1 MRETADRELRRT
13 PYVAG
18 ALLGVTAAVSIALF
32 AHPLGAS
39 GAVAQISGLVA
50 RRITPHSVYWGFV
63 IRPGFGWP
71 GWMLTGVLVGA
82 FVSARL
88 RGPVQLRAI
97 PERGWID
104 AFGPSVALR
113 WALGFLGAAIVQF
126 GAGIAGG
133 CASGL
138 AISGGVVLA
147 PAAFVFMAAM
157 FAGGIPVALFVGHL
171 RERRRGRTDTRDGHP
186 QDEGRMIEQEG
197 VP

>member
-1 MRETADRELRRT
+1 MREIAQGESRRT
-13 PYVAG
+13 PYLAG

-50 RRITPHSVYWGFV
+50 QRITPRSVYWGFV

-71 GWMLTGVLVGA
+71 GWMLAGVLVGA

-88 RGPVQLRAI
+88 RGPVHFRAI
-97 PERGWID
+97 PEHGWTD
-104 AFGPSVALR
+104 AFGPSVARR
-113 WALGFLGAAIVQF
+113 WALGFIGAAIVQF

-157 FAGGIPVALFVGHL
+157 FAGGIPVALLVGYV
-171 RERRRGRTDTRDGHP
+171 RERRRARIHARDDHP
-186 QDEGRMIEQEG
+186 RGEGRMIEQEG
-197 VP
+197 VS